1 VSRRV
6 ARLTVDSLAALPEEM
21 RACVAW
27 ELDPVERARA
37 EREGTTAEEKAAW
50 LSRVLLEWGSCGR
63 VVWVDDVVAGAVLYA
78 PPGYLPGTVVMP
90 TAPVAEDAVQIA
102 SAFVAEE
109 HAGAG
114 LGRLLMQLAVKD
126 VLQRGGYRA
135 VECFG
140 REPGVPPDADA
151 CCLPVEFLQRVGF
164 RTARG
169 HVRHPRMR
177 LDLRS
182 VVSWREGA
190 ELAWERLLGA
200 VRPPVPAPVPRTT
213 THRTSTPRAVGGGAA
228 QPPSVEAWRSPRR
241 SAMRSTPVWWS
252 ESGSR

>member
-1 VSRRV
+1 MSRRV
-6 ARLTVDSLAALPEEM
+6 ARLTVDSLAALPDEV
-21 RACVAW
+21 RTCVAW

-37 EREGTTAEEKAAW
+37 GREGTAAEEKAAW

-63 VVWVDDVVAGAVLYA
+63 VVWIDDAVAGVVVYA
-78 PPGYLPGTVVMP
+78 PPAFLPGTVMMP

-114 LGRLLMQLAVKD
+114 LGRMLMQLAVKD

-177 LDLRS
+177 LDLKS
-182 VVSWREGA
+182 VVSWREEV
-190 ELAWERLLGA
+190 ELAWERLRGA
-200 VRPPVPAPVPRTT
+200 VRPPLPAPVPRTS
-213 THRTSTPRAVGGGAA
+213 RGTSRVGRAA
-228 QPPSVEAWRSPRR
+228 QPPSGEAWRSPRR

>member
-1 VSRRV
+1 MSRRV
-6 ARLTVDSLAALPEEM
+6 ARLTVDSLAALPDEV
-21 RACVAW
+21 RTCVAW

-37 EREGTTAEEKAAW
+37 EREGTAAEEKAAW

-63 VVWVDDVVAGAVLYA
+63 VVWVDDAVAGVVVYA
-78 PPGYLPGTVVMP
+78 PPAFLPGTVVMP

-102 SAFVAEE
+102 SVFVGEE

-114 LGRLLMQLAVKD
+114 LGRMLMQLAVKD

-151 CCLPVEFLQRVGF
+151 CCLPVEFLQQVGF

-177 LDLRS
+177 LDLKS
-182 VVSWREGA
+182 VVSWREEV

-200 VRPPVPAPVPRTT
+200 VRPPVPAPL
-213 THRTSTPRAVGGGAA
+213 PRASGRSA
-228 QPPSVEAWRSPRR
+228 QPPSGEAWPSPRR
-241 SAMRSTPVWWS
+241 SAMRRTPVWWS